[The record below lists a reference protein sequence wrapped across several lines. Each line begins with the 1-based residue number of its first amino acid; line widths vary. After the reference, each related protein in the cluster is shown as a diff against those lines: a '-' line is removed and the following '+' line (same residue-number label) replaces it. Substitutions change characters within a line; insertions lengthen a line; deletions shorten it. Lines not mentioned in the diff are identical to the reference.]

1 MLNFQPFHP
10 EDAAWLRPYL
20 SRTPNLSCEYSP
32 GCLIMWGN
40 AQIAPCGDFYVPM
53 VNYGDGPLY
62 LCPIGGTNF
71 ESILPILIEDSRER
85 GIPFRMTGITE
96 PVRARLAET
105 TRFSFACNRN
115 YADYVYSIEALST
128 LSGRKLQAKRN
139 HINNLVKRYPD
150 WVCEPITSDNLE
162 ECQDM
167 VTLWYEEH
175 LEAGGTP
182 NSYRGEQRA
191 LSIAFSNYEAM
202 GFDGLLLRLDGR
214 VAAFSMGQRINQ
226 TSYDVNFEKA
236 FASIQGAYALINRE
250 FSRMIHETYP
260 DIEFLDRE
268 DDMGL
273 DTLRKAKLSYHPAI
287 VLDKYTAFLPEE
299 SR

>member
-1 MLNFQPFHP
+1 MLNFQPFRP

-20 SRTPNLSCEYSP
+20 ERTPDLSCEYSP

-40 AQIAPCGDFYVPM
+40 AQIAQCGEFYVPM

-62 LCPIGGTNF
+62 LRPIGGEDFT
-71 ESILPILIEDSRER
+71 SVLPTLIADSKER
-85 GIPFRMTGITE
+85 GIPFRMTGITQ
-96 PVRARLAET
+96 PVRDKLAET
-105 TRFSFACNRN
+105 TDFRFTCNRN
-115 YADYVYSIEALST
+115 YSDYVYSIESLST
-128 LSGRKLQAKRN
+128 LAGRKLQAKRN
-139 HINNLVKRYPD
+139 HINNLIKRYPD
-150 WVCEPITSDNLE
+150 WTCELITPDNLE

-214 VAAFSMGQRINQ
+214 VAAFSMGQRINRI
-226 TSYDVNFEKA
+226 SYDVNFEKA

-250 FSRMIHETYP
+250 FSRMIHEKYP
-260 DIEFLDRE
+260 EIQFLDRE

-273 DTLRKAKLSYHPAI
+273 ESLRKAKLSYAPAVI
-287 VLDKYTAFLPEE
+287 LDKYVAYLPEE
-299 SR
+299 SQ

>member
-1 MLNFQPFHP
+1 MLDFHPFRP

-20 SRTPNLSCEYSP
+20 ERTPDLSCECSP

-40 AQIAPCGDFYVPM
+40 AKIAKCGDFYVPI

-62 LCPIGGTNF
+62 LRPIGAADFT
-71 ESILPILIEDSRER
+71 SILPILLEDSKER

-96 PVRARLAET
+96 PVKNQLAET
-105 TRFSFACNRN
+105 TNFVFTHNRN
-115 YADYVYSIEALST
+115 YSDYVYSIEALST
-128 LSGRKLQAKRN
+128 LAGRKLQAKRN
-139 HINNLVKRYPD
+139 HINNLIKRYPD
-150 WVCEPITSDNLE
+150 WVCEPITPDNLD
-162 ECQDM
+162 ECEFM
-167 VTLWYEEH
+167 VKLWYDEH

-182 NSYRGEQRA
+182 NAYRGEQRA
-191 LSIAFSNYEAM
+191 LSIAFSNYKAM

-226 TSYDVNFEKA
+226 ISYDVNFEKA

-250 FSRMIHETYP
+250 FSRMIHEKYP
-260 DIEFLDRE
+260 EIQFLDRE

-273 DTLRKAKLSYHPAI
+273 DTLRKAKLSYYPAVI
-287 VLDKYTAFLPEE
+287 LDKYVASLPEE
-299 SR
+299 SK